1 MWLFTFKSIRLVYN
15 EKFSSSVSFAS
26 FHLLSTHLGSAG
38 REHFHPC
45 RGSVGRCWPGG
56 KVGLGVRVWVLAARF
71 LPSTHVLLQPD
82 SGQQRDPQI
91 DRVSDEGLLTGLQMA
106 VFTWYLHGVER
117 EGGRERMLWF
127 LLLRTLI
134 PPRGPTLM
142 TSLNVMTLKAPH
154 PNTIPLGVRA
164 STYEF
169 GRVTIQSVAGNLLE
183 LYFI

>member
-1 MWLFTFKSIRLVYN
+1 MSSPGQEVLSRDKRVVHPFPKLVMCSYGAGGMSALAQAFMTNYHRLGGLNNRHFISHGFGGWKSNI
-15 EKFSSSVSFAS
+15 K
-26 FHLLSTHLGSAG
+26 
-38 REHFHPC
+38 
-45 RGSVGRCWPGG
+45 
-56 KVGLGVRVWVLAARF
+56 VLA
-71 LPSTHVLLQPD
+71 
-82 SGQQRDPQI
+82 